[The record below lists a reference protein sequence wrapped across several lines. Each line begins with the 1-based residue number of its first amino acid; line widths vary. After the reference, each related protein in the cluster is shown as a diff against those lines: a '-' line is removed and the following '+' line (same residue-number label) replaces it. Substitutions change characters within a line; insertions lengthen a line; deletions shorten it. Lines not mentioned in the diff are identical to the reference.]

1 MCSCKDYRVLM
12 MWCGKLLEDF
22 HSNQDLLPGV
32 YGVHKLHED
41 LCCSCGTTV
50 KPTASGFLSVAYFS
64 AYARHGR
71 K

>member
-1 MCSCKDYRVLM
+1 MLM
-12 MWCGKLLEDF
+12 MWCGKLLEGL

-32 YGVHKLHED
+32 CGVHKIQED
-41 LCCSCGTTV
+41 LRCSFGTTV
-50 KPTASGFLSVAYFS
+50 KPTASRFLSVAYVS